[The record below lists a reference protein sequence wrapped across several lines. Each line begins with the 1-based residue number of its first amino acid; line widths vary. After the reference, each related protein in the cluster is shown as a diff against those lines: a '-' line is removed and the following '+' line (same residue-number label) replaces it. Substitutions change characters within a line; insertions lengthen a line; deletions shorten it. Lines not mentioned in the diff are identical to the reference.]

1 MKILQIFQDSKGKIS
16 SKRVAGFMLIIS
28 AIVLIVLD
36 KGQAG
41 NVQAMLYAG
50 VAALGVGTFETRV
63 QK

>member
-1 MKILQIFQDSKGKIS
+1 
-16 SKRVAGFMLIIS
+16 MLIIS